1 MKIFTIALLVLFG
14 AAQASEITLTAGSV
28 ATSLALGALAEEG
41 DEDEAQERSV
51 ADVEQLRDEYVFLYR
66 DIADGSVTAVEDV
79 RQPSMKEWFLEIQD
93 SPAIKKVRA
102 SSPGLSD
109 LEVLSK
115 VAAEVLFNQQQ

>member
-1 MKIFTIALLVLFG
+1 
-14 AAQASEITLTAGSV
+14 
-28 ATSLALGALAEEG
+28 
-41 DEDEAQERSV
+41 
-51 ADVEQLRDEYVFLYR
+51 
-66 DIADGSVTAVEDV
+66 VEDV